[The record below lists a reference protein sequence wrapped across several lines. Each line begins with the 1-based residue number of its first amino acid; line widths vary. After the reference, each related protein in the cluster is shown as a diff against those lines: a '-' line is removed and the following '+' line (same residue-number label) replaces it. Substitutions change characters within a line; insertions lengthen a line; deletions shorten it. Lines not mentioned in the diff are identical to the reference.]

1 MATRREHYKAAE
13 QILAEGER
21 EVLLIRELN
30 GIRSNLQSSGSDHAT
45 DYLNLT
51 DQMDEAG
58 KKAMGCWAQAQVHA
72 TLAMALEVVSDG

>member
-21 EVLLIRELN
+21 EVLLIRSLKAD
-30 GIRSNLQSSGSDHAT
+30 RDLLPPGSEANDQWAA
-45 DYLNLT
+45 LT
-51 DQMDEAG
+51 HQMDEAG

-72 TLAMALEVVSDG
+72 TLATAVETVADA